1 LTPGAAQRV
10 SQALINLP
18 GDSGMPGSGAIFIG
32 KMFEALPVTL
42 IVFAVAYSTAKKKK
56 GLKNS
61 AARVGGL
68 LLWTFVVTGV
78 AFAIFYD
85 AINTGFG
92 MAAESGM
99 QGIFEVPA
107 QFLLAALASV
117 LVINAIGKT
126 PEKPEVGSG
135 KQV

>member
-1 LTPGAAQRV
+1 
-10 SQALINLP
+10 
-18 GDSGMPGSGAIFIG
+18 
-32 KMFEALPVTL
+32 MFEALPVTL
-42 IVFAVAYSTAKKKK
+42 IVFAVVYSTAKKKK
-56 GLKNS
+56 GLTNS
-61 AARVGGL
+61 AARVAGL
-68 LLWTFVVTGV
+68 LLWTFVVTGAV
-78 AFAIFYD
+78 FAIFYD

-117 LVINAIGKT
+117 LVINTIGKA
-126 PEKPEVGSG
+126 PRKPEVGPS